1 MIDPETADLA
11 QVEACISTDLGDL
24 VVAFRPDKAPA
35 HVANFVRLAASG
47 FFDGLAF
54 HRVVRNFVVQAG
66 CPNSREGST
75 GIPGTGGPG
84 WKVHAEFN
92 DLPHQRGAL
101 SMARGQD
108 PNSAGSQFFLV
119 QAESLPSLDGR
130 YTVFG
135 QLRDGFEVLDAIAA
149 VECTI
154 GPGGERSVPKDRLAI
169 RSVTLREAQP
179 LPVEAAEA
187 AQATPTSEEDSDQEH
202 S

>member
-35 HVANFVRLAASG
+35 HVANLVRLAASG

>member
-11 QVEACISTDLGDL
+11 EVEACISTDLGDL

>member
-66 CPNSREGST
+66 CPHSREDST

-92 DLPHQRGAL
+92 DLPHVRGAL

-179 LPVEAAEA
+179 LPLEAAEA
-187 AQATPTSEEDSDQEH
+187 AQVTPTSEDDSDQEH